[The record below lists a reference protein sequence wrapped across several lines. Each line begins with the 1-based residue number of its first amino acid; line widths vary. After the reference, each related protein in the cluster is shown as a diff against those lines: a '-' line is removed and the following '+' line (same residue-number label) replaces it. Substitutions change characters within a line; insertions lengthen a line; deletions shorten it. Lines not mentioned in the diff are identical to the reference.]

1 MFCKLFFSSE
11 TLKLLWQKVSWDGGG
26 NGDGNVVA
34 GDGQVI

>member
-1 MFCKLFFSSE
+1 LK
-11 TLKLLWQKVSWDGGG
+11 TLKLIWQKVSQDGGE